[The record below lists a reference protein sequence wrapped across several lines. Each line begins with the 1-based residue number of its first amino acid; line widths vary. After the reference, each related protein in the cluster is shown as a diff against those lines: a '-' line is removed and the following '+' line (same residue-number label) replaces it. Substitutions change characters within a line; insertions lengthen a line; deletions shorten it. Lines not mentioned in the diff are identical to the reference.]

1 MYLVTYDTGLKA
13 YAVAPESAF
22 DLNAE
27 TSLAVESAAF
37 TWRSDV
43 EAFLRP
49 GEQDLEQIASITKQL
64 IELGHTVMAAQKHRF
79 EDTKQTGPAATPDP
93 ERSEREAAEAMTGLL
108 VDLGINAE
116 TINTGGNCWATSIT
130 LTPFARLELADA
142 PGELWSWCLYQHG
155 GDQVLCGHWDSAH
168 DHTVAGKARALI
180 HAMGSIVA

>member
-1 MYLVTYDTGLKA
+1 MYLVTFDTGLKA

-27 TSLAVESAAF
+27 TSLAVESAGF
-37 TWRSDV
+37 TWRSDLQ
-43 EAFLRP
+43 AFIRP
-49 GEQDLEQIASITKQL
+49 GGQDLEQIASITKQL

-79 EDTKQTGPAATPDP
+79 EDTQTGPAATSDP
-93 ERSEREAAEAMTGLL
+93 ERSEHEAAEAMTRRL

-116 TINTGGNCWATSIT
+116 TTNTGGNCRATSIT

-155 GDQVLCGHWDSAH
+155 GDQVLCGHWDSAD
-168 DHTVAGKARALI
+168 DHTVAGKARALV